1 MPLPAIRRR
10 IDRLEGVF
18 VVDRVASYP
27 PLTMQEIEE
36 LVEQGAL
43 GQDWTEIET
52 ARVARQCPYI
62 RGELM
67 ITTGLR
73 GEVIIKRYPGLDTA
87 EHLKVSSAQ
96 MHPDKPRCTQK

>member
-1 MPLPAIRRR
+1 MPLPAIRQRVK
-10 IDRLEGVF
+10 RLEGVF
-18 VVDRVASYP
+18 VVDRAASYP

-52 ARVARQCPYI
+52 ARVARRCPYI
-62 RGELM
+62 EGELL

-73 GEVIIKRYPGLDTA
+73 GEVIIKHFPGLDTA
-87 EHLKVSSAQ
+87 EI
-96 MHPDKPRCTQK
+96 